1 MLTYDMAKFSAAQ
14 FKKLLADLSKDPEIR
29 AAIEKMS
36 AQGGRSNAQAL
47 KDFLPFVVKLS
58 KLGGRRMTI
67 IGQYFGM
74 LLFLFELSI
83 ILKKN
88 VFDRP
93 EVQQFFKEN
102 WAGAKTK
109 ANAMYML
116 CSGYMKT
123 VLRKYKLTKD

>member
-1 MLTYDMAKFSAAQ
+1 MSKFNAAG
-14 FKKLLADLSKDPEIR
+14 FKKLLKDLSQDPEVR

-36 AQGGRSNAQAL
+36 ANGGDRFNAQAL

-67 IGQYFGM
+67 LGQYFGM

-93 EVQQFFKEN
+93 EVKQFFKEN
-102 WAGAKTK
+102 WAGARTK